1 MIRLMSEA
9 QHIWWIRH
17 GESDS
22 NAGART
28 ANAAA
33 PVLTELGWQQARAT
47 AQIFKQA
54 PDRVIT
60 TSFVRTGQTAQ
71 PLLERFPGLPQ
82 AQWPVQEFVELSY
95 RNRNNSNAE
104 EREPKVRAYWE
115 AADPDYHD
123 GEGAESFRQ
132 LMARADWAIG
142 AMHKAEPGLTVVY
155 SHGLFMKAMIWQLLR
170 GSSEISQATMR
181 QMFAF
186 HGAVLLPNCALIRFE
201 LRDHTL
207 WMQPPDVSHLSLV
220 STQTA
225 LDP

>member
-1 MIRLMSEA
+1 MSDPK
-9 QHIWWIRH
+9 HIWWIRH

-47 AQIFKQA
+47 AHIFKQA
-54 PDRVIT
+54 PDRAAT

-71 PLLERFPGLPQ
+71 PLLERFPDLPHT
-82 AQWPVQEFVELSY
+82 QWPVQEFVELSY
-95 RNRNNSNAE
+95 LNRNNSNAE

-132 LMARADWAIG
+132 LIARVDWAIE
-142 AMHKAEPGLTVVY
+142 AMYKAESGLTVVY
-155 SHGLFMKAMIWQLLR
+155 SHGLFMKALLWQLLR
-170 GSSEISQATMR
+170 GSKDISHATMR
-181 QMFAF
+181 QLYSFLSAIP
-186 HGAVLLPNCALIRFE
+186 LPNCAVIRFE
-201 LRDHTL
+201 INAHKLS
-207 WMQPPDVSHLSLV
+207 MQPPDVSHLSLV

>member
-1 MIRLMSEA
+1 MSDPK
-9 QHIWWIRH
+9 HIWWIRH

-54 PDRVIT
+54 PDRVVT

-71 PLLERFPGLPQ
+71 PLFERFPNLPHT
-82 AQWPVQEFVELSY
+82 QWPVQEFVELSFL
-95 RNRNNSNAE
+95 NRNNTDAE

-115 AADPDYHD
+115 TADPDYHD

-132 LMARADWAIG
+132 LMARVDWAIE
-142 AMHKAEPGLTVVY
+142 AMHRAEPGLTAIY
-155 SHGLFMKAMIWQLLR
+155 SHGLFMKAMLWQLLR
-170 GSSEISQATMR
+170 GSTEISQATMR

-186 HGAVLLPNCALIRFE
+186 HGAVLLPNCAVIRFE
-201 LRDHTL
+201 LRDHRL
-207 WMQPPDVSHLSLV
+207 IMQPPDASHLSLV